1 MREIVKRETSL
12 CALCMRKRGAL
23 GPPGRHGIG
32 RVRFGGA
39 RMGSRGGAL
48 GPSYNAAR
56 KQSRAAEDERRDT
69 TRLETRT
76 KESIYCASIMVL
88 NQDAQGKRRLLGFN
102 RAQAEAIRQHASM
115 STSTVGGTRKAV
127 NYARP
132 GQRQRKLWW
141 RPVAVLTCK
150 SMARAGYRGERL
162 IELPSSWFPLK
173 FPSG

>member
-1 MREIVKRETSL
+1 MR
-12 CALCMRKRGAL
+12 ALWW
-23 GPPGRHGIG
+23 
-32 RVRFGGA
+32 
-39 RMGSRGGAL
+39 
-48 GPSYNAAR
+48 
-56 KQSRAAEDERRDT
+56 
-69 TRLETRT
+69 ETRMRRESDVCVSF
-76 KESIYCASIMVL
+76 KEVAAAIAH
-88 NQDAQGKRRLLGFN
+88 DAP
-102 RAQAEAIRQHASM
+102 M